1 MTTIA
6 VSTASPAIV
15 CPDWC
20 TVPYLEHVDD
30 LPNWEGF
37 VIHWSAE
44 VDGVQHSS
52 ETYPDGTPAA
62 HELPQVHIHDR
73 DSQMAHDDAE
83 RFARR
88 ILAAV
93 AEARS

>member
-1 MTTIA
+1 MTIIA
-6 VSTASPAIV
+6 VPDTRPPIV

-20 TVPYLEHVDD
+20 TVPYQEHVDD

-44 VDGVQHSS
+44 VDGVRHSS
-52 ETYPDGTPAA
+52 ETYPDGTLAA
-62 HELPQVHIHDR
+62 HEPPQVHIYDR
-73 DSQMAHDDAE
+73 DDQMTPDDAE